1 MWLSRNLITCK
12 TLVRLTFWYW
22 RYQCAAPVMLKDLL
36 LQHNELEKLFSCSL
50 LRLIWFDFFLF
61 CIALIYPGL
70 YRTCFKSVILW
81 RHLYPWLIFLSDLK
95 LIQPVLHIFLA
106 LHKGNPVTDRIEAM
120 CFPRKRVATSCTLH
134 CKTKPI
140 SSMAV
145 ININPC
151 I

>member
-1 MWLSRNLITCK
+1 MCCTSDAEQSTFTAQWVGEIIFLFTSSVNL
-12 TLVRLTFWYW
+12 V
-22 RYQCAAPVMLKDLL
+22 
-36 LQHNELEKLFSCSL
+36 
-50 LRLIWFDFFLF
+50 WFFF

-81 RHLYPWLIFLSDLK
+81 LHLYPWLVFLSDLK
-95 LIQPVLHIFLA
+95 LIQPVLHISLA

-120 CFPRKRVATSCTLH
+120 CFPRKRVATSCTLL

-140 SSMAV
+140 SSMVV